1 MFIILI
7 MRSYRQGEL
16 LERPPKDGFLEH
28 PEVLFIEI
36 YIVLI
41 RGELLYCA
49 VVGSISSIGVI
60 YKCKVWFLY

>member
-1 MFIILI
+1 

-16 LERPPKDGFLEH
+16 LEIPSKDGFLEH
-28 PEVLFIEI
+28 PEVLFIEH

-49 VVGSISSIGVI
+49 IVGSISSIGVI